1 MQISDYIVKYHS
13 VSDVAKI
20 LNVCDITVY
29 KMISRKR
36 LAYHKVANRIFIEVR
51 DIAKSKST
59 AELPQV
65 YPEVTTPKV
74 KELADAAKGIL
85 YRRQGS
91 STGYIEEDIA
101 QARALIDQIDPII
114 GEILRACYGDPK
126 RINTYLGLAYYAS
139 RAAYHCAHVIHVKSI
154 VHWPRM
160 SKMKPIAPT
169 LENACYLHKGL
180 RINNTRLT
188 LGEDR
193 VYLLPSET
201 GVNYLNAA
209 RLYRCLKQ
217 LKQKTPE

>member
-1 MQISDYIVKYHS
+1 MKISDYIVKYHS

-36 LAYHKVANRIFIEVR
+36 LAYHKVANRILIEVR
-51 DIAKSKST
+51 DIAKSKMT
-59 AELPQV
+59 TEAPEV
-65 YPEVTTPKV
+65 YPEVTTAKI
-74 KELADAAKGIL
+74 KELCDAAQNIL
-85 YRRQGS
+85 YTRLGAMA
-91 STGYIEEDIA
+91 GYVDEDII
-101 QARALIDQIDPII
+101 QARALIDELDPII
-114 GEILRACYGDPK
+114 GETLRACYGDPD
-126 RINTYLGLAYYAS
+126 RLNTYLSLAYYAS
-139 RAAYHCAHVIHVKSI
+139 RAAYHCAHVIHVRSI
-154 VHWPRM
+154 RHWPRM
-160 SKMKPIAPT
+160 PKMKPIEPT